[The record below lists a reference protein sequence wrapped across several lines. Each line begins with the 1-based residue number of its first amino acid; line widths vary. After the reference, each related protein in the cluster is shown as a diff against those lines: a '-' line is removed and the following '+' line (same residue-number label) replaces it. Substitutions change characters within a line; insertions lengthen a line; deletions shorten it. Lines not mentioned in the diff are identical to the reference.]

1 VKLERIAELL
11 EGVWGMAPREG
22 KIVYEFI
29 RDAKVR
35 NVLELGFANGASTM
49 YLAAAVDEVGGG
61 SILTMDNQSARARKP
76 NILDL
81 MEKTGLGKYVTPVFA
96 DASYSWELMKLLER
110 EVQPRF
116 DFVFID
122 GAHTWEVD
130 GLAFFVVDRFLRPG
144 GWILFDDLEWTLG
157 GGGMKDVP
165 WVKELPVEQRG
176 TPQIEKVFDLLVK
189 RHPNYTNFRRYANW
203 GWAQKKAEAGAE
215 DATAAILD
223 STYDRMGAAAR
234 AGKFVNRVLHKIR
247 TGR

>member
-1 VKLERIAELL
+1 MQLERITELL

-22 KIVYEFI
+22 RIVYEFI

-35 NVLELGFANGASTM
+35 DILELGFANGASTM

-81 MEKTGLGKYVTPVFA
+81 MAKTGLGNYVTPGFA
-96 DASYSWELMKLLER
+96 HASYTWELMKLLER
-110 EVQPRF
+110 KEPPRF

-122 GAHTWEVD
+122 GAHTWETD
-130 GLAFFVVDRFLRPG
+130 GLAFFIVDRLLRPG

-157 GGGMKDVP
+157 SGGMKDVP
-165 WVKELPVEQRG
+165 WVKELPEEQRH
-176 TPQIEKVFDLLVK
+176 TPQIEKVFELLVK
-189 RHPNYTNFRRYANW
+189 RHPGYVNFRRHANW
-203 GWAQKKAEAGAE
+203 GWAQKRPEAGE
-215 DATAAILD
+215 DDATAAILD
-223 STYDRMGAAAR
+223 STYDRLGAAVR